1 MDWPTALM
9 LFGIHM
15 VLCSVVVAM
24 VWHGPLSRQERAKE
38 KVRQFKNKK

>member
-1 MDWPTALM
+1 MDWTTALM

-15 VLCSVVVAM
+15 VLCSVVVAIA
-24 VWHGPLSRQERAKE
+24 WHGPLSRQERAKE